1 MKVYVDFDVNEFKR
15 LEKELLK
22 LEDKGKKY
30 LSDAVNKA
38 GDFTQ
43 RKIKSSLPLND
54 KPDNI
59 HLRN

>member
-30 LSDAVNKA
+30 LSDEIGRAHV
-38 GDFTQ
+38 
-43 RKIKSSLPLND
+43 
-54 KPDNI
+54 
-59 HLRN
+59 